1 MKKILISLIT
11 FLSLLA
17 VSQAELKNH
26 HKEITSKDR
35 EKIALTALEYSP
47 KTVQIYAKGLVCE
60 SCAIGIRKKLQK
72 LNFVDTKK
80 SEKGIV
86 LDVKAQL
93 VSISLKEGESVNVS
107 ELIKAIKGAGYDPIM
122 LYQLEN
128 EKKLKSTSL
137 EG

>member
-60 SCAIGIRKKLQK
+60 SCATYQGDKRSRIRPY
-72 LNFVDTKK
+72 NAVSTR
-80 SEKGIV
+80 EREE
-86 LDVKAQL
+86 VKVYFTRRIIL
-93 VSISLKEGESVNVS
+93 
-107 ELIKAIKGAGYDPIM
+107 
-122 LYQLEN
+122 
-128 EKKLKSTSL
+128 
-137 EG
+137 

>member
-35 EKIALTALEYSP
+35 EKIALT
-47 KTVQIYAKGLVCE
+47 
-60 SCAIGIRKKLQK
+60 
-72 LNFVDTKK
+72 
-80 SEKGIV
+80 
-86 LDVKAQL
+86 
-93 VSISLKEGESVNVS
+93 
-107 ELIKAIKGAGYDPIM
+107 LIKAIKGAGYDPIM